1 MIKMKFKKSIALR
14 SVLICSMR
22 HLSHVWVSHH
32 WRDISTLHGHKM
44 TRETTGCRASMTST
58 DHSRATTGKK
68 ANTTQNQMESGVNKT
83 SLGGD
88 EDMEKTKQTNHSIY
102 FTPNASSLFRLVAAG
117 PDNID
122 EAPNPRILTPS
133 YKPGRFSLLTI

>member
-1 MIKMKFKKSIALR
+1 M
-14 SVLICSMR
+14 
-22 HLSHVWVSHH
+22 
-32 WRDISTLHGHKM
+32 TL
-44 TRETTGCRASMTST
+44 ETTGCRDGMTYA
-58 DHSRATTGKK
+58 DHSKATTGKK
-68 ANTTQNQMESGVNKT
+68 ANTKQNQMERGVNKS

-88 EDMEKTKQTNHSIY
+88 ADMKKTKQTNHYIY

>member
-1 MIKMKFKKSIALR
+1 
-14 SVLICSMR
+14 
-22 HLSHVWVSHH
+22 
-32 WRDISTLHGHKM
+32 
-44 TRETTGCRASMTST
+44 MTSA
-58 DHSRATTGKK
+58 DHGKATTGKK
-68 ANTTQNQMESGVNKT
+68 ANTTQNQMQSGVNKT

-88 EDMEKTKQTNHSIY
+88 EDMEKTQQTNHSIY

>member
-1 MIKMKFKKSIALR
+1 M
-14 SVLICSMR
+14 VP
-22 HLSHVWVSHH
+22 
-32 WRDISTLHGHKM
+32 
-44 TRETTGCRASMTST
+44 ETTGCRNKMTSA
-58 DHSRATTGKK
+58 DRCKATTAKK
-68 ANTTQNQMESGVNKT
+68 ANTKLNQMGRGVNKT

-88 EDMEKTKQTNHSIY
+88 ADMEKTKQTNHSIY

-133 YKPGRFSLLTI
+133 YKLGRFSQLTI

>member
-1 MIKMKFKKSIALR
+1 MGR
-14 SVLICSMR
+14 
-22 HLSHVWVSHH
+22 
-32 WRDISTLHGHKM
+32 
-44 TRETTGCRASMTST
+44 
-58 DHSRATTGKK
+58 
-68 ANTTQNQMESGVNKT
+68 GVNKT

-88 EDMEKTKQTNHSIY
+88 ADMEKTKQTNHSIY

-133 YKPGRFSLLTI
+133 YKLGRFSQLTI

>member
-1 MIKMKFKKSIALR
+1 MIYAVDSK
-14 SVLICSMR
+14 
-22 HLSHVWVSHH
+22 
-32 WRDISTLHGHKM
+32 
-44 TRETTGCRASMTST
+44 
-58 DHSRATTGKK
+58 ATTGKK
-68 ANTTQNQMESGVNKT
+68 NKIKKKQIPGKIKWGRGANKS

-88 EDMEKTKQTNHSIY
+88 AAMEKTKQTNHSIY

-133 YKPGRFSLLTI
+133 YKPGRFSPLTI

>member
-1 MIKMKFKKSIALR
+1 
-14 SVLICSMR
+14 
-22 HLSHVWVSHH
+22 
-32 WRDISTLHGHKM
+32 
-44 TRETTGCRASMTST
+44 
-58 DHSRATTGKK
+58 
-68 ANTTQNQMESGVNKT
+68 MESGVNRP
-83 SLGGD
+83 SLEGD
-88 EDMEKTKQTNHSIY
+88 EDMEKTKQTNHFIY

>member
-1 MIKMKFKKSIALR
+1 
-14 SVLICSMR
+14 
-22 HLSHVWVSHH
+22 
-32 WRDISTLHGHKM
+32 
-44 TRETTGCRASMTST
+44 MTST
-58 DHSRATTGKK
+58 DKSKATTGKK
-68 ANTTQNQMESGVNKT
+68 ANTTQNQMASGVNKT
-83 SLGGD
+83 SLGGE